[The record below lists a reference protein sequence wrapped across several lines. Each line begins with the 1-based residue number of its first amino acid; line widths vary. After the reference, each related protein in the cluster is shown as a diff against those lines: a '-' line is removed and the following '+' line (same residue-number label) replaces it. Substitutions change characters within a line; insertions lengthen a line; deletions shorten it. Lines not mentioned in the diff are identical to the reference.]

1 MNSSPKPSS
10 RRVLP
15 DQEAAQQPGLTTPF
29 RCGTV
34 AIVGRPN
41 VGKST
46 LLNRLVGQKLSIT
59 SRKPQTTRHR
69 ITGILTDPVSQFVF
83 VDTPGYQTRHGS
95 ALNRNM
101 NKSVRVALADVDVVL
116 LVVEANRYSAED
128 QRVVDLLPRDSAVV
142 LSINKTELLDQR
154 AALLPFIAA
163 RASEFQY
170 AALVPVSAK
179 TGLGADQLLEALR
192 LHLPEQPA
200 IFGADELTDRSE
212 RFLVAELI
220 REKVFRLVGDELPYG
235 STVMIDQYLEEPSA
249 SGGRFVRI
257 AATILVD
264 RAGHKSMVI
273 GRGGEKLKQIGT
285 DARVDIERLLDAKT
299 HLELWVKVKSGWADD
314 QASLKSYGYD

>member
-1 MNSSPKPSS
+1 MS
-10 RRVLP
+10 P
-15 DQEAAQQPGLTTPF
+15 DQPTQDAALAETSF
-29 RCGTV
+29 RCGTI

-46 LLNRLVGQKLSIT
+46 LLNRLVGQKISIT

-69 ITGILTDPVSQFVF
+69 ITGILTDEQSQFIF

-95 ALNRNM
+95 ALNRTM
-101 NKSVRVALADVDVVL
+101 NKSVRAALADVDVVL
-116 LVVEANRYSAED
+116 VVVEASRYGAED
-128 QRVVDLLPRDSAVV
+128 QRVVELLPSGQTVILAV
-142 LSINKTELLDQR
+142 NKAELLSQK
-154 AALLPFIAA
+154 AALLPFLAE
-163 RASEFQY
+163 RSKEYSY
-170 AALVPVSAK
+170 AALVPISAK
-179 TGLGADQLLEALR
+179 TGLGSEALLDALR
-192 LHLPEQPA
+192 QQLPLQPA

-249 SGGRFVRI
+249 EGGRFCRI

-285 DARVDIERLLDAKT
+285 DARVDIERLLGAKV

-314 QASLKSYGYD
+314 QASLKSYGYE

>member
-1 MNSSPKPSS
+1 VSLK
-10 RRVLP
+10 V
-15 DQEAAQQPGLTTPF
+15 EGAADSLHEVGF

-46 LLNRLVGQKLSIT
+46 LLNQLVGQKVSIT

-69 ITGILTDPVSQFVF
+69 IVGILTDSTTQYIF
-83 VDTPGYQTRHGS
+83 VDTPGFQTRHTGS
-95 ALNRNM
+95 LNRTM
-101 NKSVRVALADVDVVL
+101 NRTVRTALADVDVVL
-116 LVVEANRYSAED
+116 LVVEAGRFGAED
-128 QRVVDLLPRDSAVV
+128 RQVLELIPKEQCVLLVP
-142 LSINKTELLDQR
+142 NKTELLERRDE
-154 AALLPFIAA
+154 LLPFLSERAA
-163 RASEFQY
+163 EFDY
-170 AALVPVSAK
+170 TAMVPVSAK
-179 TGLGADQLLEALR
+179 TGFARELLLAAIRE
-192 LHLPEQPA
+192 HLPEQPA
-200 IFGADELTDRSE
+200 IYGSDELTDRNE

-235 STVMIDQYLEEPSA
+235 STVMIDQFLEEPSPQ
-249 SGGRFVRI
+249 GRFCRI

-273 GRGGEKLKQIGT
+273 GRGGEKLKQIGS
-285 DARVDIERLLDAKT
+285 DARIDIERLLGAKV